1 MGGMLV
7 RRLALLVPM
16 LLGITFIAFM
26 LGELSPSDPAEVS
39 IRVNAMVP
47 TPELIAQTRHELGL
61 DRPLMTRYFEW
72 LAGVLQ
78 GDLGTSFVTGHKVTD
93 DFLRA
98 FPPTLALA
106 GATLL
111 IVLVTGG
118 VCGWLCARHAGG
130 PVDRAIR
137 SVLFTI
143 SALPNFWAALLLM
156 WLFSPTLGWLPT
168 NGMRTPESVI
178 LPAVSLSLAYV
189 GTYVRL
195 IRTEMLRT
203 AESDWVMFARAR
215 GLSEGRISLHM
226 MLNSLRGTVTA
237 LGMSIPK
244 LVAGTFVIENIFAWP
259 GIGRLCVSAIFNRD
273 LPVIIAYVLVMAV
286 FFILFNLLSD
296 LALAALDPRARRG
309 GAGEAA

>member
-156 WLFSPTLGWLPT
+156 WLFSLTLGWLPT

-244 LVAGTFVIENIFAWP
+244 LVAGTCVIENIFAWP

>member
-16 LLGITFIAFM
+16 LLGITFVAFM
-26 LGELSPSDPAEVS
+26 QGELSPSDPAEVA

-61 DRPLMTRYFEW
+61 DRPLMTRYLEW
-72 LAGVLQ
+72 LGGVLQ

-106 GATLL
+106 GTTLV
-111 IVLVTGG
+111 IVLAAGAGLGT
-118 VCGWLCARHAGG
+118 VCALNADG
-130 PVDRAIR
+130 PADRAIR
-137 SVLFTI
+137 AVLFTV

-156 WLFSPTLGWLPT
+156 WIFAVALGWLPT
-168 NGMRTPESVI
+168 NGMRSPESVI
-178 LPAVSLSLAYV
+178 LPAVSLSLAYA

-203 AESDWVMFARAR
+203 AESDWVVFARAR
-215 GLSEGRISLHM
+215 GLTEGRISLHM

-244 LVAGTFVIENIFAWP
+244 LVAGTFVIESIFAWP
-259 GIGRLCVSAIFNRD
+259 GVGRLCVTAIFNRD
-273 LPVIIAYVLVMAV
+273 LPVITAYVLVMAV
-286 FFILFNLLSD
+286 LFILFNLLSD
-296 LALAALDPRARRG
+296 LALAALDPRARRRS
-309 GAGEAA
+309 A

>member
-1 MGGMLV
+1 MSGMLA

-61 DRPLMTRYFEW
+61 DRPLLTRYVEW
-72 LAGVLQ
+72 LGGVLH
-78 GDLGTSFVTGHKVTD
+78 GDLGTSFVTGRRVTD

-111 IVLVTGG
+111 IVLLAGAG
-118 VCGWLCARHAGG
+118 LGAACALSAGG
-130 PVDRAIR
+130 MLDRIVR
-137 SVLFTI
+137 GVLFTI
-143 SALPNFWAALLLM
+143 SAVPNFWAALLLM
-156 WLFSPTLGWLPT
+156 WLFAVVLGLLPT
-168 NGMRTPESVI
+168 NGMRSPESVI
-178 LPAVSLSLAYV
+178 LPAASLSLAYV

-195 IRTEMLRT
+195 IRAEMLKT
-203 AESDWVMFARAR
+203 ADADWVVFARAR
-215 GLSEGRISLHM
+215 GLSKGRIAMHM
-226 MLNSLRGTVTA
+226 LLNSLRGSVTA

-244 LVAGTFVIENIFAWP
+244 LIAGTFVIESIYAWP
-259 GIGRLCVSAIFNRD
+259 GLGRLCVSAIFNRD
-273 LPVIIAYVLVMAV
+273 IPVIVGYVLVTAV
-286 FFILFNLLSD
+286 LFIVFNLLSD
-296 LALAALDPRARRG
+296 LALAALDPRERRRS
-309 GAGEAA
+309 A

>member
-111 IVLVTGG
+111 IVLV
-118 VCGWLCARHAGG
+118 
-130 PVDRAIR
+130 
-137 SVLFTI
+137 
-143 SALPNFWAALLLM
+143 
-156 WLFSPTLGWLPT
+156 
-168 NGMRTPESVI
+168 
-178 LPAVSLSLAYV
+178 
-189 GTYVRL
+189 
-195 IRTEMLRT
+195 
-203 AESDWVMFARAR
+203 
-215 GLSEGRISLHM
+215 
-226 MLNSLRGTVTA
+226 
-237 LGMSIPK
+237 
-244 LVAGTFVIENIFAWP
+244 
-259 GIGRLCVSAIFNRD
+259 
-273 LPVIIAYVLVMAV
+273 MAV
-286 FFILFNLLSD
+286 VFILYKLLSD

>member
-156 WLFSPTLGWLPT
+156 WLFSLTLGWLPT

-189 GTYVRL
+189 GT
-195 IRTEMLRT
+195 
-203 AESDWVMFARAR
+203 FASSA
-215 GLSEGRISLHM
+215 
-226 MLNSLRGTVTA
+226 
-237 LGMSIPK
+237 PK
-244 LVAGTFVIENIFAWP
+244 
-259 GIGRLCVSAIFNRD
+259 C
-273 LPVIIAYVLVMAV
+273 
-286 FFILFNLLSD
+286 
-296 LALAALDPRARRG
+296 
-309 GAGEAA
+309 

>member
-1 MGGMLV
+1 M
-7 RRLALLVPM
+7 RAVP
-16 LLGITFIAFM
+16 
-26 LGELSPSDPAEVS
+26 S
-39 IRVNAMVP
+39 
-47 TPELIAQTRHELGL
+47 
-61 DRPLMTRYFEW
+61 
-72 LAGVLQ
+72 
-78 GDLGTSFVTGHKVTD
+78 TG
-93 DFLRA
+93 
-98 FPPTLALA
+98 
-106 GATLL
+106 
-111 IVLVTGG
+111 
-118 VCGWLCARHAGG
+118 
-130 PVDRAIR
+130 AIR

-156 WLFSPTLGWLPT
+156 WLFSLTLGWLPT

>member
-156 WLFSPTLGWLPT
+156 WLFSLTLGWLPT
-168 NGMRTPESVI
+168 NGM
-178 LPAVSLSLAYV
+178 
-189 GTYVRL
+189 
-195 IRTEMLRT
+195 RT

>member
-106 GATLL
+106 GATLP
-111 IVLVTGG
+111 I
-118 VCGWLCARHAGG
+118 C
-130 PVDRAIR
+130 
-137 SVLFTI
+137 S
-143 SALPNFWAALLLM
+143 
-156 WLFSPTLGWLPT
+156 
-168 NGMRTPESVI
+168 
-178 LPAVSLSLAYV
+178 
-189 GTYVRL
+189 
-195 IRTEMLRT
+195 
-203 AESDWVMFARAR
+203 
-215 GLSEGRISLHM
+215 
-226 MLNSLRGTVTA
+226 
-237 LGMSIPK
+237 
-244 LVAGTFVIENIFAWP
+244 
-259 GIGRLCVSAIFNRD
+259 
-273 LPVIIAYVLVMAV
+273 
-286 FFILFNLLSD
+286 
-296 LALAALDPRARRG
+296 
-309 GAGEAA
+309 